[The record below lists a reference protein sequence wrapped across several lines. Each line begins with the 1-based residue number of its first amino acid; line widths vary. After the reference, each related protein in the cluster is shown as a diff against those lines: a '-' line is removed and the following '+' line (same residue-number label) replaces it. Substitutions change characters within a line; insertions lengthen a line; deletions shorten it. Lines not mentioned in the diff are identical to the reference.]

1 MIWMSCV
8 FAFIGWDT
16 DQVIKQLTNTTA
28 FYFVTVT
35 GISSWATTMGP
46 CEHMPTH
53 YKTVGNILQNKLAA
67 ESKIKFV
74 CLITKLIFR
83 IFAVRLKTY
92 LVEDN
97 PTIRENLIAT
107 LEELA
112 DIEAIGMSDNEN
124 EAKLWLQDNPGLWD
138 LAILDLFL
146 KQGSGLG
153 VLAACRDRQPS
164 QKVVVLTNYATTD
177 IRQRC
182 TQLGVDA
189 VFDKSNEIEALVEF
203 CQHRSGTNK
212 V

>member
-1 MIWMSCV
+1 M
-8 FAFIGWDT
+8 
-16 DQVIKQLTNTTA
+16 
-28 FYFVTVT
+28 
-35 GISSWATTMGP
+35 
-46 CEHMPTH
+46 
-53 YKTVGNILQNKLAA
+53 
-67 ESKIKFV
+67 
-74 CLITKLIFR
+74 
-83 IFAVRLKTY
+83 RLKTY

-107 LEELA
+107 LEELV
-112 DIEAIGMSDNEN
+112 DIDAIGVSDTEN
-124 EAKLWLQDNPGLWD
+124 EAKLWLQNNPKLWD

-189 VFDKSNEIEALVEF
+189 VFDKSNEIDGLVEF
-203 CQHRSGTNK
+203 CQQQSGINK
-212 V
+212 L

>member
-1 MIWMSCV
+1 M
-8 FAFIGWDT
+8 
-16 DQVIKQLTNTTA
+16 
-28 FYFVTVT
+28 
-35 GISSWATTMGP
+35 
-46 CEHMPTH
+46 
-53 YKTVGNILQNKLAA
+53 
-67 ESKIKFV
+67 
-74 CLITKLIFR
+74 
-83 IFAVRLKTY
+83 RLKTY

-112 DIEAIGMSDNEN
+112 DIDAVGVSDTED
-124 EAKLWLQDNPGLWD
+124 EAKLWLQNNPRSWD
-138 LAILDLFL
+138 LSILDLFL

-153 VLAACRDRQPS
+153 VLAACRDRQPT

-189 VFDKSNEIEALVEF
+189 VFDKSNEIDGLVEF
-203 CQHRSGTNK
+203 CQQQIGKNN